1 MEVGQFF
8 HYLLHF
14 SKCKEIFLNAKK
26 LQTFSKLWVATYN
39 KQRVGQHCTMP
50 YKSSY
55 NDNDNDNNNNHNNNN
70 NKDNS
75 NKLAIQ

>member
-1 MEVGQFF
+1 
-8 HYLLHF
+8 
-14 SKCKEIFLNAKK
+14 
-26 LQTFSKLWVATYN
+26 VATYN